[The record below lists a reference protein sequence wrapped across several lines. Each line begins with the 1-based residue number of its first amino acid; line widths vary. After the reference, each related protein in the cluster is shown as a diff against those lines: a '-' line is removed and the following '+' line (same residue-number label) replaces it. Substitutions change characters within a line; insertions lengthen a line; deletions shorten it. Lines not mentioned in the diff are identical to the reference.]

1 MTLLIG
7 TDEAGYGPN
16 LGPLVVAATAW
27 RVDTPAEDAETVL
40 TTAML
45 EVDAATGAGRGTP
58 LWPTPNRSIVVAPAS
73 TDSSA
78 AS

>member
-27 RVDTPAEDAETVL
+27 RIDARVEAAEAVL
-40 TTAML
+40 TTAL
-45 EVDAATGAGRGTP
+45 LDVDAATGARPGTP
-58 LWPTPNRSIVVAPAS
+58 LWA
-73 TDSSA
+73 DSKQI
-78 AS
+78 

>member
-27 RVDTPAEDAETVL
+27 WIDARAEAAEAVL
-40 TTAML
+40 TTALL
-45 EVDAATGAGRGTP
+45 EVDAATATALAHRCG
-58 LWPTPNRSIVVAPAS
+58 PTPSRSIAVA
-73 TDSSA
+73 TDSTGSNE